1 MYPRNL
7 CKRTGSFATII
18 AMLLDRLK
26 RPIHDLRISVTDR
39 CNFRCGYCMPKDKYG
54 RDHQF
59 LKRSELL
66 SFEEIETIAR
76 VFVELGVVKIRLTGG
91 EPLVRNDLET
101 LIRRLSQI
109 EGLNDLSL
117 TTNASLLSAKRAVAL
132 REAGIRR
139 INISLDALD
148 AKTFGQLNGVGYP
161 VEDVL
166 SGVDNAGR
174 AGFEQIKVNMVVQAG
189 KNEASILPMLEYFI
203 GKDVVLRFIEYMD
216 VGNSNDWQNKDVFT
230 SQQIKSLIESRYPI
244 EALDANY
251 RGEVAR
257 RWKLSGL
264 PMEFGIIS
272 SVSDPFCGEC
282 SRARLSAIGEVYT
295 CLFANGG
302 FDLRALLRAGQA
314 DTTLYQSIRRL
325 WQAREDRYS
334 EIRSSAGSQRQKVEM
349 SYIGG

>member
-1 MYPRNL
+1 
-7 CKRTGSFATII
+7 
-18 AMLLDRLK
+18 MLLDKLK
-26 RPIHDLRISVTDR
+26 RPIRDLRISVTDR

-59 LKRSELL
+59 LKRKELL
-66 SFEEIETIAR
+66 TFEEIEKVAR
-76 VFVELGVVKIRLTGG
+76 AFVNLGVVKIRLTGG

-101 LIRRLSQI
+101 LVRRLKQI
-109 EGLNDLSL
+109 DGLQDLSL
-117 TTNASLLSAKRAVAL
+117 TTNASLLSAKRAATL
-132 REAGIRR
+132 REAGIDRV
-139 INISLDALD
+139 NISLDALD

-166 SGVDNAGR
+166 SGVENACK
-174 AGFEQIKVNMVVQAG
+174 AGFEQVKVNMVVQSG
-189 KNEASILPMLEYFI
+189 RNEASVLPMLEYFI

-216 VGNSNDWQNKDVFT
+216 VGNSNNWQNEDVFT
-230 SQQIKSLIESRYPI
+230 ARQIKSLIETRYPI

-272 SVSDPFCGEC
+272 SVSEPFCGEC

-295 CLFANGG
+295 CLFAGSG
-302 FDLRALLRAGQA
+302 VDLRELLRAS
-314 DTTLYQSIRRL
+314 DSEVSLFESIQRL
-325 WQAREDRYS
+325 WSERTDRYS
-334 EIRSSAGSQRQKVEM
+334 ELRSHQGPARQKVEM

>member
-1 MYPRNL
+1 
-7 CKRTGSFATII
+7 
-18 AMLLDRLK
+18 MLLDKLK

-54 RDHQF
+54 RHHQF
-59 LKRSELL
+59 LKRKELL
-66 SFEEIETIAR
+66 TFEEIEQVAR

-91 EPLVRNDLET
+91 EPLVRNDLES
-101 LIRRLSQI
+101 LIRRLKNI
-109 EGLNDLSL
+109 DGLQDLSL
-117 TTNASLLSAKRAVAL
+117 TTNASLLSTKRAATL
-132 REAGIRR
+132 REAGIDR
-139 INISLDALD
+139 INISLDSLE

-166 SGVDNAGR
+166 AGVENACR
-174 AGFEQIKVNMVVQAG
+174 AGFKQVKVNMVVQSG
-189 KNEASILPMLEYFI
+189 RNEASILPMLEYFI

-216 VGNSNDWQNKDVFT
+216 VGNTNDWQAGDVFKA
-230 SQQIKSLIESRYPI
+230 QQIKALIETKYSI

-257 RWKLSGL
+257 RWKLSHL

-272 SVSDPFCGEC
+272 SVSEPFCGEC

-295 CLFANGG
+295 CLFAGSG
-302 FDLRALLRAGQA
+302 FDLRSLVRASDSGA
-314 DTTLYQSIRRL
+314 TLFECIQDL
-325 WQAREDRYS
+325 WLERTDRYS
-334 EIRSSAGSQRQKVEM
+334 ELRSHQSTVRQKVEM

>member
-1 MYPRNL
+1 
-7 CKRTGSFATII
+7 
-18 AMLLDRLK
+18 MLLDKLK

-59 LKRSELL
+59 LKRKELL
-66 SFEEIETIAR
+66 TFEEIEKVAR
-76 VFVELGVVKIRLTGG
+76 AFVNLGVVKIRLTGG

-101 LIRRLSQI
+101 LVRRLKQI
-109 EGLNDLSL
+109 DGLQDLSL
-117 TTNASLLSAKRAVAL
+117 TTNASLLSAKRAATL
-132 REAGIRR
+132 REAGIDRV
-139 INISLDALD
+139 NISLDALD

-166 SGVDNAGR
+166 SGVENACK
-174 AGFEQIKVNMVVQAG
+174 AGFEQVKVNMVVQSG
-189 KNEASILPMLEYFI
+189 RNEASVLPMLEYFI

-216 VGNSNDWQNKDVFT
+216 VGNSNNWQNEDVFT
-230 SQQIKSLIESRYPI
+230 ARQIKSLIETRYPI

-272 SVSDPFCGEC
+272 SVSEPFCGEC

-295 CLFANGG
+295 CLFAGSG
-302 FDLRALLRAGQA
+302 VDLRELLRASDSEVSLFEFIQ
-314 DTTLYQSIRRL
+314 RL
-325 WQAREDRYS
+325 WSERTDRYS
-334 EIRSSAGSQRQKVEM
+334 ELRSHQGPARQKVEM

>member
-1 MYPRNL
+1 
-7 CKRTGSFATII
+7 
-18 AMLLDRLK
+18 MLLDKLK

-54 RDHQF
+54 RHHQF
-59 LKRSELL
+59 LKRKELL
-66 SFEEIETIAR
+66 TFEEIEQVAR

-91 EPLVRNDLET
+91 EPLVRNDLES
-101 LIRRLSQI
+101 LIRRLKGI
-109 EGLNDLSL
+109 DGLQDLSL
-117 TTNASLLSAKRAVAL
+117 TTNASLLSTKRAATL
-132 REAGIRR
+132 REAGIDR
-139 INISLDALD
+139 INISLDSLE

-166 SGVDNAGR
+166 AGVENACR
-174 AGFEQIKVNMVVQAG
+174 AGFKQVKVNMVVQSG
-189 KNEASILPMLEYFI
+189 RNEASILPMLEYFI

-216 VGNSNDWQNKDVFT
+216 VGNTNDWQAGDVFNA
-230 SQQIKSLIESRYPI
+230 QQIKALIETQYPI

-257 RWKLSGL
+257 RWKLSDL

-272 SVSDPFCGEC
+272 SVSAPFCGEC

-295 CLFANGG
+295 CLFAGSG
-302 FDLRALLRAGQA
+302 VDLRGLLRASDSDA
-314 DTTLYQSIRRL
+314 SLFESIQDL
-325 WQAREDRYS
+325 WLERTDRYS
-334 EIRSSAGSQRQKVEM
+334 ELRSHQSTARQKVEM

>member
-1 MYPRNL
+1 
-7 CKRTGSFATII
+7 
-18 AMLLDRLK
+18 MLLDKLK

-59 LKRSELL
+59 LKRKELL
-66 SFEEIETIAR
+66 TFEEIEKVAR
-76 VFVELGVVKIRLTGG
+76 AFVDLGVVKIRLTGG

-101 LIRRLSQI
+101 LVRHLKQI
-109 EGLNDLSL
+109 DGLQDLSL
-117 TTNASLLSAKRAVAL
+117 TTNASLLSAKRAATL
-132 REAGIRR
+132 REAGIDR

-166 SGVDNAGR
+166 SGVENACQ
-174 AGFEQIKVNMVVQAG
+174 AGFEQVKVNMVVQSG
-189 KNEASILPMLEYFI
+189 RNEASVLPMLEYFI

-216 VGNSNDWQNKDVFT
+216 VGNSNNWQNEDVFT
-230 SQQIKSLIESRYPI
+230 AQQIKSLIETRYPI

-272 SVSDPFCGEC
+272 SVSEPFCGEC

-295 CLFANGG
+295 CLFAGG
-302 FDLRALLRAGQA
+302 GVDLRELLRAS
-314 DTTLYQSIRRL
+314 DSEVSLFESIQRL
-325 WQAREDRYS
+325 WSERTDRYS
-334 EIRSSAGSQRQKVEM
+334 ELRSHQGPARQKVEM